1 MRKATSKMSHSTR
14 AAFAAAV
21 MSGVVGVGHSV
32 QAGDAQSADQIIAN
46 SGKTDDTSFCGTK
59 PIVLGIHD
67 GFGING
73 WSKTSMAS
81 VRSEAAKCPNVK
93 QLVRIGQGDLQKS
106 ITDVNDMV
114 AQGINALVL
123 IPDFGKA
130 QLPSIK
136 AATDAGVKVVP
147 WAADPGGE
155 PGTDY
160 VTYVDWDVR
169 ATGQV
174 LADWV
179 VKAIH
184 DKGDVVFLGGPA
196 GNPVSAST
204 LEGLHDTFKDHPNIN
219 LLTGYKDWAVT
230 NWDPAQT
237 QKTLSALL
245 AKYPNLAAVV
255 DDGGG
260 DESVAVFRA
269 YEAAGRP
276 MVPVATFE
284 GNALACEYAKVKP
297 NNPGLELA
305 TISGRNWTGR
315 VAARKAIAAV
325 EGLPDTEPSIFKLPL
340 FEDTLAGKPPVC
352 DPKQA
357 PDAML
362 SAKLTA
368 EERETFG
375 KTE

>member
-1 MRKATSKMSHSTR
+1 MRKDASNVIHSTQALLA
-14 AAFAAAV
+14 AAFL
-21 MSGVVGVGHSV
+21 VGVAGTG
-32 QAGDAQSADQIIAN
+32 QARAGDMQSPDQIIAN

-81 VRSEAAKCPNVK
+81 VRSEAAKCQNVK

-114 AQGINALVL
+114 AQGINALVI

-155 PGTDY
+155 PGKDY

-174 LADWV
+174 LGEWV
-179 VKAIH
+179 ARAIH

-219 LLTGYKDWAVT
+219 LVTGDKDWAVT

-237 QKTLSALL
+237 QKALSALL
-245 AKYPNLAAVV
+245 AKYPNIAAIV
-255 DDGGG
+255 DDAGG
-260 DESVAVFRA
+260 DASASVFRT

-276 MVPVATFE
+276 MVPLATFE
-284 GNALACEYAKVKP
+284 GNVLACEYAKLKP

-315 VAARKAIAAV
+315 VAARKAIAAA
-325 EGLPDTEPSIFKLPL
+325 EGMPENEPSIFKLPL

-357 PDAML
+357 PDASL
-362 SAKLTA
+362 SAKLTP
-368 EERETFG
+368 EERETYG

>member
-1 MRKATSKMSHSTR
+1 MVRISASLASPRT
-14 AAFAAAV
+14 AIAAV
-21 MSGVVGVGHSV
+21 SIVIGTIGASLSTSPAAD
-32 QAGDAQSADQIIAN
+32 QATNDQIIDAA
-46 SGKTDDTSFCGTK
+46 GKTNDKSFCGTK

-155 PGTDY
+155 PGKDY

-184 DKGDVVFLGGPA
+184 DKGEVVFHGGPA

-219 LLTGYKDWAVT
+219 LLT
-230 NWDPAQT
+230 
-237 QKTLSALL
+237 
-245 AKYPNLAAVV
+245 
-255 DDGGG
+255 
-260 DESVAVFRA
+260 
-269 YEAAGRP
+269 
-276 MVPVATFE
+276 
-284 GNALACEYAKVKP
+284 
-297 NNPGLELA
+297 
-305 TISGRNWTGR
+305 
-315 VAARKAIAAV
+315 
-325 EGLPDTEPSIFKLPL
+325 
-340 FEDTLAGKPPVC
+340 
-352 DPKQA
+352 
-357 PDAML
+357 
-362 SAKLTA
+362 
-368 EERETFG
+368 
-375 KTE
+375 

>member
-1 MRKATSKMSHSTR
+1 MWNAESNVVHSTR
-14 AAFAAAV
+14 VLLVGALLA
-21 MSGVVGVGHSV
+21 GVAGAGQAV
-32 QAGDAQSADQIIAN
+32 QAGDTQGADQIIAN

-155 PGTDY
+155 PGKDY

-174 LADWV
+174 LGDWV

-204 LEGLHDTFKDHPNIN
+204 LAGLHDTFKDHPNIH
-219 LLTGYKDWAVT
+219 LLTGYTDWAVT

-237 QKTLSALL
+237 QKALSALL
-245 AKYPNLAAVV
+245 AKYPNIAAVV

-260 DESVAVFRA
+260 DESVSVFRA
-269 YEAAGRP
+269 YEAAGSP
-276 MVPVATFE
+276 MAPLATFE

-315 VAARKAIAAV
+315 IAARKAIAAA
-325 EGLPDTEPSIFKLPL
+325 EGVPEDEPSIFKLPL

-362 SAKLTA
+362 SAKLTP

>member
-1 MRKATSKMSHSTR
+1 MKLDRLNAVIVAALLVGASAIEPGAR
-14 AAFAAAV
+14 AAD
-21 MSGVVGVGHSV
+21 SQSV
-32 QAGDAQSADQIIAN
+32 DQIIAN
-46 SGKTDDTSFCGTK
+46 AGKTDDKTFCGTK
-59 PIVLGIHD
+59 PAVLGIHD

-73 WSKTSMAS
+73 WSKTSMAA

-93 QLVRIGQGDLQKS
+93 QMVRIGQGDLQKS

-123 IPDFGKA
+123 IPDFGKS

-155 PGTDY
+155 PGKDY
-160 VTYVDWDVR
+160 LTYVDWDVR

-174 LADWV
+174 LAEWV
-179 VKAIH
+179 IKAIH

-204 LEGLHDTFKDHPNIN
+204 LEGLHDVFKDHPNIN

-230 NWDPAQT
+230 NWDTAQG
-237 QKTLSALL
+237 QKVMSALL
-245 AKYPNLAAVV
+245 AKYPNIAAVV
-255 DDGGG
+255 SDAGG
-260 DESVAVFRA
+260 DESVSIFRG
-269 YEAAGRP
+269 YQAAGRP
-276 MVPVATFE
+276 MVPVGTFE
-284 GNALACEYAKVKP
+284 GNVLACEYAKLKP

-315 VAARKAIAAV
+315 IAARKAIAAV
-325 EGLPDTEPSIFKLPL
+325 QGLPENEPSIYKLPL
-340 FEDTLAGKPPVC
+340 FEDTLAGKPPRC
-352 DPKQA
+352 DPSQA
-357 PDAML
+357 PDAAL
-362 SAKLTA
+362 STGLTR
-368 EERETFG
+368 EERDTYG
-375 KTE
+375 KVE

>member
-1 MRKATSKMSHSTR
+1 MKIETSTVIHPTR
-14 AAFAAAV
+14 ALVAAALL
-21 MSGVVGVGHSV
+21 VGASTAGPTARAADSQSV
-32 QAGDAQSADQIIAN
+32 DQMIAN
-46 SGKTDDTSFCGTK
+46 AGKTDDKSFCGTK

-73 WSKTSMAS
+73 WSKTSMAA

-93 QLVRIGQGDLQKS
+93 QMVRIGQGDLQKS

-147 WAADPGGE
+147 WGADPGGE

-169 ATGQV
+169 ATGQS
-174 LADWV
+174 LANWV
-179 VKAIH
+179 VNAIH

-204 LEGLHDTFKDHPNIN
+204 LEGVHDALKDHPNIN

-230 NWDPAQT
+230 NWDTAQG
-237 QKTLSALL
+237 QKIMSSLLS
-245 AKYPNLAAVV
+245 KYPNIAAVIS
-255 DDGGG
+255 DAGGE
-260 DESVAVFRA
+260 ESVSIFRA
-269 YEAAGRP
+269 YQAAGRP
-276 MVPVATFE
+276 MVPVGTFE
-284 GNALACEYAKVKP
+284 ANVLACEYGKLKP

-315 VAARKAIAAV
+315 IAARKAIAAAQ
-325 EGLPDTEPSIFKLPL
+325 GLPNDEPSIYKLPL
-340 FEDTLAGKPPVC
+340 FEDTLAGKQPTC
-352 DPKQA
+352 DPSKA
-357 PDAML
+357 PDAAL
-362 SAKLTA
+362 STRLTT
-368 EERETFG
+368 EERETYG
-375 KTE
+375 KVE